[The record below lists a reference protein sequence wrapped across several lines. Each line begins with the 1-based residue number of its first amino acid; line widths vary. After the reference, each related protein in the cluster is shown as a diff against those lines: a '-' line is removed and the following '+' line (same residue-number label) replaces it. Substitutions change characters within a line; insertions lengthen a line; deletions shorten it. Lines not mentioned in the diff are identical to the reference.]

1 MSFRFSEFSFKRVF
15 DIWER
20 VWSAR
25 LIITK
30 HMEEFIALAIFLQF
44 KSAVLDA
51 HLNSSDI
58 LSLFNSEYEQHK
70 QNVFRVC
77 NYVDKTTR
85 QLT

>member
-1 MSFRFSEFSFKRVF
+1 MNVFSSCDNVHNSMSFCFSEFSFKCVF
-15 DIWER
+15 DIWEC

-44 KSAVLDA
+44 KAAVLDA

-58 LSLFNSEYEQHK
+58 LSLFNSEYEQH
-70 QNVFRVC
+70 VLC
-77 NYVDKTTR
+77 A
-85 QLT
+85 